1 MAPPFRVVGVP
12 SEWFEIEF
20 SPRAEPLPSAERK
33 SFSEE
38 VLYVALSFSAYHLLA
53 SFFGDHEQN
62 AAPRYSDDWWKG
74 QALLTSFLVYAR
86 QVDDFI
92 YPEIA
97 AHPKK
102 PDSDGVR
109 RIDLGSPENRNTITS
124 FDMVADATEW
134 FESRPARDR
143 NLTTV
148 RRRINRSVVHL
159 DRSRRSRRADLGP
172 EHDPSRKRQVWTPDE
187 IWNAL
192 RPGLKAFRG
201 CVPDHNLCE
210 GFRFHLDQAIEAR
223 ATDLESLDSFPYFP
237 DGGETP

>member
-1 MAPPFRVVGVP
+1 L
-12 SEWFEIEF
+12 SEGK
-20 SPRAEPLPSAERK
+20 RK

-38 VLYVALSFSAYHLLA
+38 VLGVALSFSAYHLLA
-53 SFFGDHEQN
+53 SLFGDHEQN
-62 AAPRYSDDWWKG
+62 RARRYSDDWWKG

-102 PDSDGVR
+102 AGSDGVR
-109 RIDLGSPENRNTITS
+109 RIDLGSRENGSTITS
-124 FDMVADATEW
+124 FDLVADPGKW
-134 FESRPARDR
+134 FESRPARDQ

-159 DRSRRSRRADLGP
+159 DRSRRSRGADLGP
-172 EHDPSRKRQVWTPDE
+172 EHDPSQKRQVWSPGE

-192 RPGLKAFRG
+192 RPGLMAFRG
-201 CVPDHNLCE
+201 CVPDGHLCE
-210 GFRFHLDQAIEAR
+210 GFRYYLDRAIEAR
-223 ATDLESLDSFPYFP
+223 ATDLDSLESFPHFRSV
-237 DGGETP
+237 GESP